1 MSARTLAIH
10 STLTLGL
17 LVGIAATGSSPAYA
31 CACCDS
37 YAVVGVEDWDVL
49 NVRSKPSARAR
60 KVGSLEP
67 GTCGIEVLTERR
79 GWSKIRSGGLVGWVN
94 GKYLEYQ

>member
-1 MSARTLAIH
+1 MRSVGIRSI
-10 STLTLGL
+10 LTLGL
-17 LVGIAATGSSPAYA
+17 FISTATIGVAPAQA

-49 NVRSKPSARAR
+49 NVRSKPSARSR

-67 GTCGIEVLTERR
+67 GTCGIDVLAERR